1 MGRNPKISMSIND
14 YIISISL
21 VISIPFLLYLS
32 YLNYKIFRVSKD
44 IYRVSEALLEVNVAL
59 YEVSVKILHASDDL
73 KEKL

>member
-1 MGRNPKISMSIND
+1 MSNLIL
-14 YIISISL
+14 ILTGVS
-21 VISIPFLLYLS
+21 VPFLLYLC
-32 YLNYKIFRVSKD
+32 YLNYRIYEISKD